1 METVFFFFFFN
12 SLIWRLFS
20 RELINVLAG
29 RDESG
34 DTLPKKPIFCHSL
47 ANFFNLVEM
56 TKLSNH
62 VGKKK
67 LKLYSNSIQD
77 LKSIELI

>member
-1 METVFFFFFFN
+1 MVKTPKPIAK
-12 SLIWRLFS
+12 LIKIAYK
-20 RELINVLAG
+20 ELINVLAG

-34 DTLPKKPIFCHSL
+34 DTLPKKPIFCDSL
-47 ANFFNLVEM
+47 ANFFNLEEM

-67 LKLYSNSIQD
+67 LKTR
-77 LKSIELI
+77 

>member
-1 METVFFFFFFN
+1 METVFFLNFQFIN
-12 SLIWRLFS
+12 LATLS
-20 RELINVLAG
+20 RELINVLAD

-67 LKLYSNSIQD
+67 LKTR
-77 LKSIELI
+77 